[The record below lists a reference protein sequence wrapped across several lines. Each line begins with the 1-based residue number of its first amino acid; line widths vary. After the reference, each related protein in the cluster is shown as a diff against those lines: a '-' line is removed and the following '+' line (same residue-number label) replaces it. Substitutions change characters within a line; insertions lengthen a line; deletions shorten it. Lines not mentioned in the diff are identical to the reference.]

1 MAKPKTIA
9 ERVTRLETHDEIDH
23 KRIAKIET
31 QVQEIH
37 DLIMQGKGFKAALAL
52 FAAAIGG
59 LLGGAGAYI
68 SKGKFW

>member
-1 MAKPKTIA
+1 MTKPKTQGERIA
-9 ERVTRLETHDEIDH
+9 RLEAHDEIDH
-23 KRIAKIET
+23 KRIEKIET

-52 FAAAIGG
+52 FAAALGG
-59 LLGGAGAYI
+59 LIGAAGAYI